1 MTEMLTVPTWQL
13 SHGQAAW
20 VIAHGRNPPRR
31 VLDQLRYLRQL
42 GVPFTEAERQPGRGN
57 RVFYRYEEVVE
68 MAVAIFAIRHGMR
81 PGEAADFLTQNR
93 EDCRKLFRGAL
104 EQLPAAA
111 LDASWIK
118 SQGREIPIM
127 ANELFLRLHD
137 RYSERP
143 GAYETIMVGEGAGA
157 DSEQSDS
164 VTGIETLLG
173 LAERYPGGE
182 SRILVPLTRIALEVA
197 GLAREVP
204 EIRPGRS

>member
-42 GVPFTEAERQPGRGN
+42 GVPFAEAERQPGRGN

-81 PGEAADFLTQNR
+81 PGEAAEFLTQNR
-93 EDCRKLFRGAL
+93 EDCRKLFREAL
-104 EQLPAAA
+104 EQLAAAA

-127 ANELFLRLHD
+127 ANEIFLRLHD

-143 GAYETIMVGEGAGA
+143 GAYETIMAEEGAGSKA
-157 DSEQSDS
+157 AKPDTAPGLES
-164 VTGIETLLG
+164 IFG
-173 LAERYPGGE
+173 LAERYPGEE

-197 GLAREVP
+197 ALAREVP